1 MEKTVS
7 FSSVYF
13 SSALNFAPQIKNK
26 ISSKFIL
33 FDHVR
38 NSNDHSVLQSID
50 ITRNLMLIKGLTEMI
65 FSAFISSSCSSL
77 NEINCVFSHDDM
89 AAIFV
94 SQNNETAAMFVSQT
108 SPVGVE
114 LFSYVNAFFCSNKFS

>member
-13 SSALNFAPQIKNK
+13 SSALNFAPQVKNK

-33 FDHVR
+33 CDHVG

-50 ITRNLMLIKGLTEMI
+50 ITRRNLMLINLG
-65 FSAFISSSCSSL
+65 A
-77 NEINCVFSHDDM
+77 
-89 AAIFV
+89 
-94 SQNNETAAMFVSQT
+94 
-108 SPVGVE
+108 
-114 LFSYVNAFFCSNKFS
+114 